1 MEELWER
8 IKRNLLRSYKSIRF
22 SWREYASFFAAI
34 FLIQSFFWLIMLTGD
49 AQAAELRHNAE
60 QTYDYHISVGGLN
73 QDQAIRLQNGSYA
86 VFLSDQLYEL
96 VKVEETP
103 NAYGGTSYTVYC
115 RITAEPLEEKLSLFQ
130 RKHLNPLIQD
140 AEDPEL
146 IRVDRSPAMTLDD
159 DIAEAR
165 APFYAMLGIF
175 ALVATLVL
183 MLLYNI
189 RINHF
194 KFLYGI
200 YMSFGADYKKLL
212 YTAAWELVTVSLL
225 TLGPA
230 LIFAALVRLVLAI
243 MLGGQFA
250 ISLWTIPVV
259 FVLNLLIIF
268 AAVALPMRVVSMRRP
283 VDLLSAEDNGNLVSS
298 PRRSFKLFGEQFP
311 DRYATGSIWRFR
323 TYYIR
328 LLASSVIFAALSVSV
343 LYVGTMYA
351 DDLGAPLVPYT
362 IESLG
367 KKEYIAADM
376 GVAIAALDGVERVEY
391 HYNLGTAIDAVS
403 HILVPS
409 ERTMLA
415 GSKYNVAF
423 EAQGLR
429 AKPVTDN
436 AWRAVNRVEYSLI
449 DELTI
454 ASLEQMAASSGGDIV
469 ITGDLRA
476 ALTDPRTVVIS
487 DSIYNTKRF
496 DFRPGDKIRLAHFH
510 TLTGK
515 IPENLTDLSVILSQQ
530 LLKADFSYTELT
542 VGAVVSGLPA
552 DRYLTLGLNYDACVD
567 VLGITPAI
575 TRLDVVVSPDL
586 DGTALGKLDHE
597 MENLFAYYDRY
608 VVTTRRAHEEA
619 DLEHRMGV
627 EPMLNIVAGMVL
639 AFFPLVCFFSQLL
652 FYFKR
657 NKEFSVLLALGAV
670 EQEIHRLH
678 RIDGILVSA
687 ANFVLTLLLS
697 FSLNWVIFRS
707 LNDWLPAVGMV
718 ETVVRYHYGISPWM
732 LILSLL
738 AAVGCGYLS
747 CEIPFRQFIARRR
760 KLTDQAEV
768 LSGGKM

>member
-1 MEELWER
+1 MEEFWER
-8 IKRNLLRSYKSIRF
+8 IKRNLARSYKSIRY

-34 FLIQSFFWLIMLTGD
+34 FLIQAFFWLIMLTGD

-60 QTYDYHISVGGLN
+60 QSYDYHISVAGLS

-96 VKVEETP
+96 VEVEETP

-130 RKHLNPLIQD
+130 RKHLNPLIND
-140 AEDPEL
+140 ADDPEL
-146 IRVDRSPAMTLDD
+146 IRVDRSPAMTLDK

-165 APFYAMLGIF
+165 APFWAMLGIF
-175 ALVATLVL
+175 SLVAVLVL

-230 LIFAALVRLVLAI
+230 LVFAALVRLILALVLS
-243 MLGGQFA
+243 GQFA

-259 FVLNLLIIF
+259 FVLNLVIIF
-268 AAVALPMRVVSMRRP
+268 AAVALPMRVVSMKRP
-283 VDLLSAEDNGNLVSS
+283 IDLLSAEDNGNLVSS
-298 PRRSFKLFGEQFP
+298 PRRSFKLFGEKFP

-328 LLASSVIFAALSVSV
+328 LLASSVIFAALSISV

-351 DDLGAPLVPYT
+351 DDLDTPLVPYT

-367 KKEYIAADM
+367 RKEYIAADM
-376 GVAIAALDGVERVEY
+376 AVSIAALEGVERVEY

-403 HILVPS
+403 HILVPADS
-409 ERTMLA
+409 TMLA

-429 AKPVTDN
+429 AKPVNDRD
-436 AWRAVNRVEYSLI
+436 WRAVNRVEYSLI
-449 DELTI
+449 DEQTI
-454 ASLEQMAASSGGDIV
+454 ASLEQMAAASGGE
-469 ITGDLRA
+469 ITIEGDLRA
-476 ALTDPRTVVIS
+476 ALADPHTVVLT

-496 DFRPGDKIRLAHFH
+496 DFAPGDKIRLAHFN

-552 DRYLTLGLNYDACVD
+552 DRYLTLGLNYDACVEL
-567 VLGITPAI
+567 LGLTPAI
-575 TRLDVVVSPDL
+575 TRLDVVVDRELDEGALERL
-586 DGTALGKLDHE
+586 DGA
-597 MENLFAYYDRY
+597 MENLFGYYDRY

-619 DLEHRMGV
+619 TLEYRMGI
-627 EPMLNIVAGMVL
+627 EPMLGIVAGMVL
-639 AFFPLVCFFSQLL
+639 VFFPLVCFFSQLL

-657 NKEFSVLLALGAV
+657 NKEFSVLLAIGAV
-670 EQEIHRLH
+670 EDEIHRLH
-678 RIDGILVSA
+678 RIDGMLVSG
-687 ANFVLTLLLS
+687 ANFVLTLGLS
-697 FSLNWVIFRS
+697 FGLNWLIFRA

-718 ETVVRYHYGISPWM
+718 ETVVRYHYGISPLM
-732 LILSLL
+732 LILALAVSL
-738 AAVGCGYLS
+738 GCGYLS
-747 CEIPFRQFIARRR
+747 CEIPYRQFIARRR
-760 KLTDQAEV
+760 KLADKAEV